1 MKCERCGH
9 VSGAK
14 VPLTP
19 KQSAVYDFIV
29 AFDGG
34 SNRTP
39 TYQAMADNFGCSKTA
54 IGDKLSEIERKG
66 WIYRVP
72 GAQGISVL

>member
-9 VSGAK
+9 VQGK
-14 VPLTP
+14 VPLTH
-19 KQSAVYDFIV
+19 KQGAVYDFIV
-29 AFDGG
+29 AYDGG

-39 TYQAMADNFGCSKTA
+39 TYLEMAENFGCSKTS
-54 IGDKLSEIERKG
+54 IGDKLFEIERKG

-72 GAQGISVL
+72 GAQGIAVL